1 MSAGFEH
8 KLIARFSRSSCFLWP
23 CTLLS
28 NMLETFSVLNTGRA
42 VTFRQLYSNSRA
54 NKKVIKHFL
63 ISCGPP
69 CKSKNVISFESA
81 SKFISNES
89 EICNTF
95 SLTAKL
101 FTFFDWVENYVHKT
115 IGKVI
120 IMNYNFGILHIQN
133 LCNCPWQVPS
143 INRASMNKYCNAL
156 EIWTRQKSLCFS
168 YSLWWKNNVV

>member
-69 CKSKNVISFESA
+69 YKSKNVISFESA

-95 SLTAKL
+95 SSTTKL
-101 FTFFDWVENYVHKT
+101 FTFFDWVENMYIKQKVMLSSWIRTLEYDIFKT
-115 IGKVI
+115 YIFKTYI
-120 IMNYNFGILHIQN
+120 IFRDKYPL
-133 LCNCPWQVPS
+133 S
-143 INRASMNKYCNAL
+143 IEL
-156 EIWTRQKSLCFS
+156 IWI
-168 YSLWWKNNVV
+168 

>member
-69 CKSKNVISFESA
+69 YKSKNVISFESA
-81 SKFISNES
+81 SKFILNES

-95 SLTAKL
+95 SSTTQL
-101 FTFFDWVENYVHKT
+101 FTFFDWVEKYVHKT
-115 IGKVI
+115 KGNVI
-120 IMNYNFGILHIQN
+120 IMNYNFGIWHIQNLHIQN
-133 LCNCPWQVPS
+133 LHNLRFPWQVPS
-143 INRASMNKYCNAL
+143 INRANMNINYNA
-156 EIWTRQKSLCFS
+156 IFSLP
-168 YSLWWKNNVV
+168 K